1 MPNSKEIILGTRGSD
16 LALWQA
22 NFIQGHLKSEYDVTA
37 TIKEIVTV
45 GDADHQSSFQQLDG
59 IGFFTKEIEDAL
71 LNKTIDIAVHSLKDL
86 TTTLPD
92 GLTLAALGFRED
104 RRELLLVR
112 DDYYSEGSKFPV
124 KDGSTIGT
132 ASARRKAQVR
142 FLNNTLKIKEIRGNV
157 PTRIQKLRDGE
168 YDAILLAA
176 AGVKR
181 LNSDLSGLRAIT
193 LDSEF
198 FLPAPAQ
205 GVLGIEARSGDSEL
219 LAILAKIGD
228 ENTHIEVALERGLLK
243 KFDQGCSLP
252 LGVFTEANPGAEH
265 RLFARLEVTDESGA
279 ISLREIDFRGTD
291 PAEMVERAFAEL
303 TTVKVS

>member
-1 MPNSKEIILGTRGSD
+1 MSKSNEIVLGTRGSD

-22 NFIQGHLKSEYDVTA
+22 RFIKGVLESEYGLKA

-45 GDADHQSSFQQLDG
+45 GDADRQSSFQQMEG
-59 IGFFTKEIEDAL
+59 IGFFTKEIEEAL
-71 LNKTIDIAVHSLKDL
+71 LSKEVDIAVHSLKDL

-104 RRELLLVR
+104 RRELLLIR
-112 DDYYSEGSKFPV
+112 EEFYAEGAPFPV
-124 KDGSTIGT
+124 KDGASIGT

-142 FLNNTLKIKEIRGNV
+142 QLNPTLEIKEIRGNV

-168 YDAILLAA
+168 FDSILIAA

-181 LNSDLSGLRAIT
+181 LNADLSGLRAVT
-193 LDSEF
+193 LDAEL

-205 GVLGIEARSGDSEL
+205 GVLGIEARSDDNDL
-219 LAILAKIGD
+219 LATLAKIGD
-228 ENTHIEVALERGLLK
+228 EVVRIEVALERGLLK

-252 LGVFTEANPGAEH
+252 LGVFSEANPGAEH
-265 RLFARLEVTDESGA
+265 RLFARLEVTDDSGA
-279 ISLREIDFRGTD
+279 FSQRDIDIRGTD
-291 PAEMVERAFAEL
+291 PAEMVERAYAEL
-303 TTVKVS
+303 TAVEVG

>member
-1 MPNSKEIILGTRGSD
+1 MSDSSEIILGTRGSD

-22 NFIQGHLKSEYDVTA
+22 RFIKGFLQSEFGLKA

-45 GDADHQSSFQQLDG
+45 GDADHQSTFQQLDG

-71 LNKTIDIAVHSLKDL
+71 LKKDIDIAVHSLKDL
-86 TTTLPD
+86 TTTLPE

-112 DDYYSEGSKFPV
+112 EEFYAEGAALPV
-124 KDGSTIGT
+124 KDGSVIGT

-142 FLNNTLKIKEIRGNV
+142 HFNSTLQIKDIRGNV

-181 LNSDLSGLRAIT
+181 LNSDLSGLRAVT
-193 LDSEF
+193 LDSEV

-205 GVLGIEARSGDSEL
+205 GVLGIEARADDHEL
-219 LAILAKIGD
+219 LTTLAQIGD
-228 ENTHIEVALERGLLK
+228 KATTIEVALERGLLK

-252 LGVFTEANPGAEH
+252 LGVFTEAHPGAEH
-265 RLFARLEVTDESGA
+265 RLFARLEVTDDSGA
-279 ISLREIDFRGTD
+279 LSLREIDIRGTD
-291 PAEMVERAFAEL
+291 PEEMVERAYAEL
-303 TTVKVS
+303 TAVKVG